1 MQDMAA
7 LRSEAFVGGWE
18 LDRHIKHKLRICE
31 IDYILRPILEANRLS
46 FPPISLNNY
55 LTIGIIG
62 KCYFFATRKNLNLG
76 VENPIIIASK
86 AGFWLTF
93 LTDRSGERFWGDLV
107 GIGGVSNLFDGVVF
121 GWFRRSEL
129 RWKNVA
135 IGATIR

>member
-86 AGFWLTF
+86 GRAFGSHFSQTGLVSDFGVIWLV
-93 LTDRSGERFWGDLV
+93 L
-107 GIGGVSNLFDGVVF
+107 GG
-121 GWFRRSEL
+121 
-129 RWKNVA
+129 
-135 IGATIR
+135 